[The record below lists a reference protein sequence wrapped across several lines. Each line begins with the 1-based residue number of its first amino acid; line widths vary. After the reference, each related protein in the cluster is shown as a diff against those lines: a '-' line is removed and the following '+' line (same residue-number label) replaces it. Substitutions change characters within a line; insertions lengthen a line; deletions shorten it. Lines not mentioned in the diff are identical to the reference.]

1 MMIRKFYEKIVIID
15 SMMNYFENEIFINNK
30 LRKKKYINFT
40 YFIIN

>member
-1 MMIRKFYEKIVIID
+1 MIRKFYEKIVIID